1 MDRIFRPNP
10 DTHVYT
16 STQFEGLDLSM
27 QVQIW
32 KKKARSDCRL
42 TLMTKLM
49 GLNLGFNDLE
59 SFNETLHLQIRSET
73 LRRRIEDG
81 KHPEKKVVKEAMLFK
96 LRDEKLTNMEIET
109 EIREKRRELKL
120 ENGEN
125 SRRSRGI
132 MKLLNGEAEKIRK
145 EMKEIYRDKIKNL
158 KRRHLVDEEE
168 KISRVPRE
176 LGEVC
181 NCRYLH

>member
-73 LRRRIEDG
+73 LRRRIKDG
-81 KHPEKKVVKEAMLFK
+81 KHPEKKVVHEAMLLK
-96 LRDEKLTNMEIET
+96 IRDEILTNKEIET
-109 EIREKRRELKL
+109 EVRKKRRELKL

-132 MKLLNGEAEKIRK
+132 MKILNGEAQETRK
-145 EMKEIYRDKIKNL
+145 EMNEIYRDKVTNL
-158 KRRHLVDEEE
+158 KRKHLMDEEE
-168 KISRVPRE
+168 MISRVPGE
-176 LGEVC
+176 LQVGRQE
-181 NCRYLH
+181 